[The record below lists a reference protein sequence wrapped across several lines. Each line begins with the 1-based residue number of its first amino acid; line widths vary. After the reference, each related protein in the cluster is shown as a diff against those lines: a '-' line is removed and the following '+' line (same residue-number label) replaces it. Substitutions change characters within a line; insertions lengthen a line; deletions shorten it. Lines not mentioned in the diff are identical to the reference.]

1 MAMKSSRV
9 EAAVTDLLIEH
20 RGPAATALMHWLVT
34 GDQQLHD
41 GTSVDLAWFP
51 PDAPNPF
58 I

>member
-34 GDQQLHD
+34 GDQPND
-41 GTSVDLAWFP
+41 DTPVDVAWRP
-51 PDAPNPF
+51 PGAPDPF

>member
-1 MAMKSSRV
+1 MSSSRV

-20 RGPAATALMHWLVT
+20 RGPAATALMRWLIT

-58 I
+58 T